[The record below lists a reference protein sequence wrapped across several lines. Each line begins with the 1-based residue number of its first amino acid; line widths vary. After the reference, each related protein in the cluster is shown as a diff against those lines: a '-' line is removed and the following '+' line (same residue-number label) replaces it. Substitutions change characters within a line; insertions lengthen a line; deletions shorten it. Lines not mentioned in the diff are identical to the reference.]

1 MKRLAL
7 LFAALMSALIAAP
20 ATAFPG
26 PDRTPPQPTPFHL
39 HVQKGPAQ
47 TIFAKVPFMW
57 RTAAAPNGWDFG
69 GRTGY
74 ACGFAELVVNNQ
86 VVAEIIVQKWGQGG
100 SVAQDGD
107 SLYAYIN
114 SSGYGATA
122 GDQPC
127 GRPRVTANGSYTGG
141 RLPLLTETELS
152 RSVEPGMPTGPEPHA
167 TGHVVQVF
175 GPSGA
180 EVVRV
185 TLPHQEIDPNTW
197 WFRGDE
203 SGELMLWYLEPS
215 TGEYGIVAR
224 LSCAPLVAGYSCAD
238 YLTYG

>member
-7 LFAALMSALIAAP
+7 LFAALMLAALAVP
-20 ATAFPG
+20 AHAFPG
-26 PDRTPPQPTPFHL
+26 PDRTPPQPTPFYL

-47 TIFAKVPFMW
+47 TIFAKPAFMW

-74 ACGFAELVVNNQ
+74 ACGFAEVVVNNQ
-86 VVAEIIVQKWGQGG
+86 VVAEVIIQKWDSGG
-100 SVAQDGD
+100 GNDGD
-107 SLYAYIN
+107 ALYSFIN
-114 SSGYGATA
+114 SSGWGATA
-122 GDQPC
+122 GDQAC
-127 GRPRVTANGSYTGG
+127 GRPRVGPGGAYPGQTQLPQANAI
-141 RLPLLTETELS
+141 ELS

-175 GPSGA
+175 SPSGA
-180 EVVRV
+180 ELVRV

-203 SGELMLWYLEPS
+203 PGELMLWYLEPS
-215 TGEYGIVAR
+215 TSEYGIVAR